1 MVFFS
6 KKRVLRETKLYIIF
20 LLCRICPCII
30 IGVTCT
36 VSPYYTT
43 QVCMKLWTYN
53 VHTCSLHNFC
63 QRKVPWFWK
72 AHVFYVC
79 VLYKTAKNIMA
90 KLQNGENKTAD
101 TTKRRIYKTATIT
114 NGRTYKMAITTK
126 RQIYKMVTTTKQ
138 HIHNGEIT
146 KWRIWL
152 KKRLMSSCV
161 YR

>member
-90 KLQNGENKTAD
+90 KLQNGDYYKTAKTKRRLLQNGEYTKRRLLQNGD
-101 TTKRRIYKTATIT
+101 YYKTAIIQNDDCYKTATTTKRRII
-114 NGRTYKMAITTK
+114 
-126 RQIYKMVTTTKQ
+126 
-138 HIHNGEIT
+138 
-146 KWRIWL
+146 
-152 KKRLMSSCV
+152 
-161 YR
+161 